1 MRFSINTIPKLDIW
15 AYFYYKKVSTLKKSN
30 AFFLL
35 IVTDIIFTLLSYF
48 LALILRFDGFIPE
61 LEIYNALSIMAI
73 IVPVFFLFSIS
84 FKCYKKVW
92 KFSGYHEIARQAAVS
107 LLTCTVLFLLKIIG
121 LYNISI
127 SVIILFGIFIFLL
140 TTATRVSSIFIN
152 KTKNGSCFNKN
163 NVTNVLVV
171 GAGKSGALLI
181 KQIKEYNNNDFSV
194 LACVDDDPKKKNKNI
209 FGVKVCGTCNDI
221 KRTVRKNRINL
232 IIIALPT
239 ADTKTI
245 RKIYQKCVITD
256 VNVKILKR
264 NSNIE
269 QIMNE
274 EDFEIGSVLKE
285 VCIEDLLFRD
295 RIDSA
300 PKEVK
305 EYLHGKTVLVTGG
318 AGSIGSELCRQAL
331 DNKCKKLI
339 IFDISEN
346 GLFELNEEFK
356 KKYSEERYEL
366 VLGSI
371 RDKDCIDN
379 IFSKYRPK
387 LVFHAAAHKHVPM
400 VELNPFEA
408 VKNNIIGTM
417 NVIDISKKYKV
428 EKFILISTDKAVNPT
443 SVMGASKR
451 VAELIVKVENS
462 PKTEMASVR
471 FGNVLGSQGS
481 VVPLFNKQIAQ
492 GGPVTITDPEMVRF
506 FMTIPEAVSLVQTA
520 AAFAKG
526 GETFVLDMGMPIKI
540 YDLACDLIRL
550 SGHQP
555 NEEIDIVYT
564 GLRPGEKLFEELSL
578 DSESIDVTSNSKIFV
593 MRSNEINQIE
603 LYRNINS
610 IIEYTKNGQD
620 PDVIHKLIF
629 NTIKEGKGLSKSQE
643 VEFTAES
650 FNY

>member
-1 MRFSINTIPKLDIW
+1 M
-15 AYFYYKKVSTLKKSN
+15 KKSN

-48 LALILRFDGFIPE
+48 LALILRFDGIIPE
-61 LEIYNALSIMAI
+61 PEIYNALSIMAI

-107 LLTCTVLFLLKIIG
+107 LLTCTVIFLLKIIG
-121 LYNISI
+121 LYNISV
-127 SVIILFGIFIFLL
+127 SVIILFGIFVFLL
-140 TTATRVSSIFIN
+140 TTATRVSSVFIN
-152 KTKNGSCFNKN
+152 KTKNGSCFNKS

-221 KRTVRKNRINL
+221 KKTVRKNRINL

-245 RKIYQKCVITD
+245 RKIYHKCVIPD
-256 VNVKILKR
+256 VSVKILKR

-371 RDKDCIDN
+371 RDKDCLDN

-526 GETFVLDMGMPIKI
+526 GETFVLDMGRPIKI

-550 SGHQP
+550 SGYQP

-578 DSESIDVTSNSKIFV
+578 DSESIDVTSHSKIFV

-629 NTIKEGKGLSKSQE
+629 NTIKEGKSPVEAQE